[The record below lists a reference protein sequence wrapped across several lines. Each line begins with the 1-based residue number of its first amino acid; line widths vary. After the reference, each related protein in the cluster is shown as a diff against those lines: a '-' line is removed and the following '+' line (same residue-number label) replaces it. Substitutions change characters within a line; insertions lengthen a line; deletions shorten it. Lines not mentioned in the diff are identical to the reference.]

1 MELHLSCTN
10 PLIWALQWYQL
21 VLSFKWKATLFEW
34 TGRLLYL
41 SFFCQTF
48 YNIDLFVFTVGN
60 NNGPAQQWML
70 IDKIIQQVI
79 LQNKEG
85 DPDVAPLE
93 LDVKK
98 IIKQ

>member
-1 MELHLSCTN
+1 MVSVSVVILMKGYCIWINWEIVVFDPFLSN
-10 PLIWALQWYQL
+10 MIKL
-21 VLSFKWKATLFEW
+21 VKHWS
-34 TGRLLYL
+34 
-41 SFFCQTF
+41 
-48 YNIDLFVFTVGN
+48 LFVFTVGN